1 MSRTYDIQR
10 WDGIILPTLTVPQP
24 GIYIKPDDELF
35 RLLNTREKVA
45 IKIKGTASVYDN
57 MLAFA
62 EIRKSELVGG
72 YRPNFQQKTGLSV
85 VLPAIQWEGYPN
97 RLGQV
102 EILDFVEQPVT
113 KSLEQFDFG
122 PSTTQIGLCGL
133 TQGLSVVL
141 ILAIMFVLREG
152 FKKL

>member
-24 GIYIKPDDELF
+24 GIYIKPDDDLL
-35 RLLNTREKVA
+35 RLLDTKETVA
-45 IKIKGTASVYDN
+45 IKIKGTSSVYDN

-62 EIRKSELVGG
+62 NVRKSEIVGG
-72 YRPNFQQKTGLSV
+72 FRPNFQQQTGLFV

-102 EILDFVEQPVT
+102 EILDFVEVDSPSITEEFSLAPSRTTAYLCNIT
-113 KSLEQFDFG
+113 KV
-122 PSTTQIGLCGL
+122 
-133 TQGLSVVL
+133 LSVIL
-141 ILAIMFVLREG
+141 ILAIMFVLREAL
-152 FKKL
+152 KKF

>member
-24 GIYIKPDDELF
+24 GIYIKPDDELL
-35 RLLNTREKVA
+35 RLLDTRDKVA
-45 IKIKGTASVYDN
+45 IKITGTASVYDN

-62 EIRKSELVGG
+62 EIRKSEIVGG
-72 YRPNFQQKTGLSV
+72 YRPNFQQQTGLSV

-102 EILDFVEQPVT
+102 EILDLVEQPVI
-113 KSLEQFDFG
+113 KSLEQFDFR
-122 PSTTQIGLCGL
+122 PSNTNVYLCEF
-133 TQGLSVVL
+133 TKGLSIVL

-152 FKKL
+152 LKKV